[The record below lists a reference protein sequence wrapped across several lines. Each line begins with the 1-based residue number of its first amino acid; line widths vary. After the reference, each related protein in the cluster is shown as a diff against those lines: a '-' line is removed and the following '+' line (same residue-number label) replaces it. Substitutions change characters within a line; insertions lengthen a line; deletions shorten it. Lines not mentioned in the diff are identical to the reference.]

1 MTSTSSDMANT
12 VRVAL
17 RGNAILNDPH
27 WNKGTAFTEEERKQF
42 GLIGR
47 LPYQINTLDE
57 QCQRAYDQLLS
68 RDTPI
73 RKNSFLQSLKE
84 QNTVLFYQLLLRH
97 LRELMPIIYTP
108 TEADAI
114 ANYSHLFRRSEG
126 LYLTFHNQ
134 HSMEEDF
141 LEQTRGRD
149 IDLIVCS
156 DAEAILGIGDQ
167 GVGGIGISTAKSA
180 LYTLLAGIDP
190 SKSLPVVL
198 DVGTNNESLLS
209 DPLYVGWRHE
219 RVRGD
224 AYDQFIDK
232 FVQLVRKY
240 LPHSL
245 LHFEDFGVTNAQ
257 RLLEL
262 YRDKHAIFNDDV
274 QGTGAVTLAAVMS
287 AVGVTRTTLAEQRY
301 IIYGAGS
308 AGLGITHQLRDGL
321 VQIDGVPVNKA
332 NDQFYLID
340 KHGLIKKSLGDLIRP
355 ALQDFVRPDEEW
367 EGVPTNEKGEITL
380 LEVVK
385 KVKPTVLIGCSTHAG
400 AFTEEVVREMA
411 KHVDR
416 PIILPLSN
424 PSRLVEVD
432 PARANDWTNGKAL
445 LATGSPF
452 PPAKVPSG
460 KDYII
465 AECNNALMYPGLGFG
480 AVLAKARSLS
490 DSMILAGAKRLASLS
505 PALKDP
511 DDALLPDFADAP
523 SVNFEVAIAVAEQAI
538 AEGIANVDW
547 GDQEVRENAKRVQW
561 LPVYDKYVYDEN
573 GEK

>member
-1 MTSTSSDMANT
+1 MAT

-42 GLIGR
+42 GLVGR
-47 LPYQINTLDE
+47 LPYQVNTLDE

-84 QNTVLFYQLLLRH
+84 QNSVLFYQLLLRH

-126 LYLTFHNQ
+126 LYLTFDNQ
-134 HSMEEDF
+134 NSMEEDF

-167 GVGGIGISTAKSA
+167 GVGISTAKSA
-180 LYTLLAGIDP
+180 LYTLLAGIAP
-190 SKSLPVVL
+190 TKSLPVVL
-198 DVGTNNESLLS
+198 DVGTNNESLIN

-240 LPHSL
+240 LPHCL

-257 RLLEL
+257 RLLEI

-287 AVGVTRTTLAEQRY
+287 AVGVTRSTLADQRY

-308 AGLGITHQLRDGL
+308 AGLGIAHQLRDGI
-321 VQIDGVPVNKA
+321 VQIDGVPTNKA

-340 KHGLIKKSLGDLIRP
+340 KHGLIKQSLGDLIRP
-355 ALQDFVRPDEEW
+355 SLQDFVRLDEEW
-367 EGVPTNEKGEITL
+367 EGVPTNEKGRI
-380 LEVVK
+380 
-385 KVKPTVLIGCSTHAG
+385 KPTVLIGCSTHAG
-400 AFTEEVVREMA
+400 AFTEDVVREMA

-432 PARANDWTNGKAL
+432 PANANDWTNGKAL

-465 AECNNALMYPGLGFG
+465 AECNNALLYPGLGFG
-480 AVLAKARSLS
+480 AVLAKARLLS

-523 SVNFEVAIAVAEQAI
+523 SVNFEIAIAVAEQAI

-547 GDQEVRENAKRVQW
+547 GDQEVRENAKNMQW
-561 LPVYDKYVYDEN
+561 LPVYGKYVYDEN

>member
-1 MTSTSSDMANT
+1 MANP

-17 RGNAILNDPH
+17 RGDAILNDPH
-27 WNKGTAFTEEERKQF
+27 WNKGTGFTKEERKQF
-42 GLIGR
+42 GLGGR
-47 LPYQINTLDE
+47 LPYQVNTLDE
-57 QCQRAYDQLLS
+57 QCQRAYDQLVSL
-68 RDTPI
+68 DTPL
-73 RKNSFLQSLKE
+73 RKNSFLQSLKG

-126 LYLTFHNQ
+126 LYLTFDNQ
-134 HSMEEDF
+134 DSMEEDF
-141 LEQTRGRD
+141 LEQIKGRD
-149 IDLIVCS
+149 LDLIVCS

-167 GVGGIGISTAKSA
+167 GVGISTAKSV
-180 LYTLLAGIDP
+180 LYTLLAGIAP
-190 SKSLPVVL
+190 TKSLPVVL

-219 RVRGD
+219 RICED
-224 AYDQFIDK
+224 AYDQFIEK
-232 FVQLVRKY
+232 FVQLVRKH

-257 RLLEL
+257 RLLEV

-274 QGTGAVTLAAVMS
+274 QGTGAVTLATVMS
-287 AVGVTRTTLAEQRY
+287 AVGVTRSSLVDQRY

-308 AGLGITHQLRDGL
+308 AGLGIAHQLRDGI
-321 VQIDGVPVNKA
+321 VQINGVPASKA
-332 NDQFYLID
+332 NNQFYLID

-355 ALQDFVRPDEEW
+355 ALHDFVRPDEEW

-380 LEVVK
+380 LEVVR

-411 KHVDR
+411 KHVAR

-432 PARANDWTNGKAL
+432 PAKANNWTNGKAL

-452 PPAKVPSG
+452 PPAKVPGG

-465 AECNNALMYPGLGFG
+465 AECNNALLYPGLGFG
-480 AVLAKARSLS
+480 AVLAKARLLT
-490 DSMILAGAKRLASLS
+490 DSMILAGAQRLASLS

-511 DDALLPDFADAP
+511 DNALLPDFADAP
-523 SVNFEVAIAVAEQAI
+523 SVNFEIAIAVAEQAI
-538 AEGIANVDW
+538 TEGIANVDW
-547 GDQEVRENAKRVQW
+547 GDQEVRENAKRMQW
-561 LPVYDKYVYDEN
+561 LPVYEEYVYDEN

>member
-1 MTSTSSDMANT
+1 MMASDMAT

-42 GLIGR
+42 GLVGR
-47 LPYQINTLDE
+47 LPYQVNTLDE

-84 QNTVLFYQLLLRH
+84 QNSVLFYQLLLRH

-126 LYLTFHNQ
+126 LYLTFDNQ
-134 HSMEEDF
+134 NSMEEDF

-167 GVGGIGISTAKSA
+167 GVGISTAKSA
-180 LYTLLAGIDP
+180 LYTLLAGIAP
-190 SKSLPVVL
+190 TKSLPVVL
-198 DVGTNNESLLS
+198 DVGTNNESLIS

-240 LPHSL
+240 LPHCL

-257 RLLEL
+257 RLLEI

-287 AVGVTRTTLAEQRY
+287 AVGVTRSTLADQRY

-308 AGLGITHQLRDGL
+308 AGLGIAHQLRDGI
-321 VQIDGVPVNKA
+321 VQIDGVPTNKA

-340 KHGLIKKSLGDLIRP
+340 KHGLIKQSLGDLIRP
-355 ALQDFVRPDEEW
+355 SLQDFVRLDEEW

-380 LEVVK
+380 LEVVR

-400 AFTEEVVREMA
+400 AFTEDVVREMA

-432 PARANDWTNGKAL
+432 PANANDWTNGKAL

-460 KDYII
+460 RTIY
-465 AECNNALMYPGLGFG
+465 ALLYPGLGFG
-480 AVLAKARSLS
+480 AVLAKARLLS
-490 DSMILAGAKRLASLS
+490 DTMILAGAKRLALLS

-523 SVNFEVAIAVAEQAI
+523 SVNFEIAIAVAEQAI

-547 GDQEVRENAKRVQW
+547 GDQEVRENAKKMQW
-561 LPVYDKYVYDEN
+561 LPEYGKYVYDEN